1 MPDQLIRCLTED
13 GSFRAI
19 AADTTELIEELR
31 QRHGTDPTATVA
43 LGRLATGTAML
54 GALLKGDQRLALMV
68 EGNGPLQRLHA
79 ETDAEGHVRA
89 SLRVPTCNLPPE
101 GMRFPVAAAIG
112 KAGFLHVIKD
122 LGLKEPYQSM
132 VQLQTSEV
140 AEDLAYYLTSSEQ
153 VPSAVALGVLLNPDG
168 SVQAAGGYLIQAMP
182 DCPDEKLA
190 SLEERLHE
198 LKPVSSL
205 LTDGATPSDLIRQA
219 FGDWPFNIRQT
230 SEILFNCRCS
240 LRQIA
245 SVLRSLPEEEK
256 VELSARKEPTV
267 VSCEYCRQE
276 YTLQPNDLADLAV
289 APNSES

>member
-19 AADTTELIEELR
+19 ATDTTGLIEELR

-43 LGRLATGTAML
+43 LGRLATGTALL

-79 ETDAEGHVRA
+79 ETDASGNVRA

-101 GMRFPVAAAIG
+101 GMKFPVAAAIG

-132 VQLQTSEV
+132 VQLQTSEI

-153 VPSAVALGVLLNPDG
+153 IPSAVALGVLLNTDG
-168 SVQAAGGYLIQAMP
+168 SVLAAGGFLVQAMP
-182 DCPDEKLA
+182 DCAEDLLA
-190 SLEERLHE
+190 TLEDRLHE
-198 LKPVSSL
+198 LPPVSNL
-205 LTDGATPSDLIRQA
+205 LAEGATPPDLVRQV

-230 SEILFNCRCS
+230 NEIRFQCGCN

-245 SVLRSLPEEEK
+245 TVLRSLPEEER
-256 VELSARKEPTV
+256 VALAAHKEPTV
-267 VSCEYCRQE
+267 INCEYCRQE
-276 YTLQPNDLADLAV
+276 YTLQPHDLAILDMTTDKK
-289 APNSES
+289 S